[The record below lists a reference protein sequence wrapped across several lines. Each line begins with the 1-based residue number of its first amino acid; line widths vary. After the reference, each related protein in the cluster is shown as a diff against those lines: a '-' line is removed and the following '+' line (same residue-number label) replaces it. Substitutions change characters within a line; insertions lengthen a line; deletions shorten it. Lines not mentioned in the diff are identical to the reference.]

1 MLFSWNPHLNNHA
14 VDVLLA
20 KCGARHMVSFIGDF
34 IPL

>member
-1 MLFSWNPHLNNHA
+1 MLFSSNPHLNNHA
-14 VDVLLA
+14 VDVLA